1 MDRLRAMLANIRAQL
16 GVLTVTQ
23 KLLIGTLCVLF
34 LMTLFLVSQYT
45 GSPTTMALLPGG
57 TADDQQKAAVFLRNR
72 SMPFTVATD
81 GKIMVQ
87 PDQRYIALAAMTKE
101 QALPGDKK
109 LLFDGLVAASA
120 SNWLEPLADKQVK
133 FNVALQNE
141 LARVI
146 RSIPGIEDANV
157 VISRPP
163 DNSGFGAATKKA
175 VAQVAV
181 FPVAGQGLD
190 QNTVN
195 ALADLVAGSVSGL
208 DLREVAIVDGKNRR
222 SYRAVSPEDLA
233 GGGSYIEQVAKV
245 EKRVQDKVSEHLRFI
260 PEVIVSVNAMIDA
273 ARRESE
279 RLEALPKGQ
288 GTTVVEIEN
297 TTSNNTSTSKSGGGI
312 EPGVNANV
320 GMDLN
325 RGNGSNGNS
334 MADESNTVK
343 SQAVI
348 GQVKTKQKDATGR
361 PTKINVTVSVPREY
375 VAAIAKQKKA
385 AGAPAA
391 GAAATPAG
399 AAPAAAAEP
408 SDTEID
414 SLFESD
420 VKKKIEEM
428 VSPLVETDGGSGTP
442 GTAAA
447 TQLVAGTVRAFLIPV
462 SMGGGTSAA
471 GMGGSRAGGFM
482 GGGGGMSSI
491 SGLLENRL
499 VKSVGLGALAV
510 VALGMMLMM
519 VKKAG
524 KSPQM
529 PTAEELVGIPPALE
543 PGTDV
548 VGEAIEGETAMAGIE
563 IDEDALKTSKML
575 EEIGTLVKN
584 NPQSAAS
591 VFNRW
596 LAEEE

>member
-1 MDRLRAMLANIRAQL
+1 MDRLRAILTNIRTQL

-34 LMTLFLVSQYT
+34 LMTLFLVSQYA
-45 GSPTTMALLPGG
+45 GSPTTVALFPGG
-57 TADDQQKAAVFLRNR
+57 TAEDQQKAAVFLRNR
-72 SMPFTVATD
+72 SLPFTVAVD
-81 GKIMVQ
+81 GKVMVQ
-87 PDQRYIALAAMTKE
+87 PDQKYIALAAMTKE

-109 LLFDGLVAASA
+109 LLFDGLVASSA

-133 FNVALQNE
+133 HTVALQNE
-141 LARVI
+141 LSRVI
-146 RSIPGIEDANV
+146 RSIPGIDDASV
-157 VISRPP
+157 FIARPP
-163 DNSGFGAATKKA
+163 ENSGFGAATKKA

-181 FPVAGQGLD
+181 FPAAGQGMD

-208 DLREVAIVDGKNRR
+208 DMRDVAIVDGKNRR
-222 SYRAVSPEDLA
+222 SYRAVSPEDLS
-233 GGGSYIEQVAKV
+233 GGGNYIEQVARV
-245 EKRVQDKVSEHLRFI
+245 EKRVQDKLSEHLRFI
-260 PEVIVSVNAMIDA
+260 PDVIVSVNAMIDA
-273 ARRESE
+273 ARRESV
-279 RLEALPKGQ
+279 RHEALPKGQ

-297 TTSNNTSTSKSGGGI
+297 TTSTNASTSKSGPSGA
-312 EPGVNANV
+312 PGLDSNV
-320 GMDLN
+320 GMSIKEA
-325 RGNGSNGNS
+325 GGGGGSNTT
-334 MADESNTVK
+334 DESSTVK

-348 GQVKTKQKDATGR
+348 GELTTKQKDATGR

-375 VAAIAKQKKA
+375 VAAIAKQKKSA
-385 AGAPAA
+385 AAPASG
-391 GAAATPAG
+391 GAAPAG
-399 AAPAAAAEP
+399 AAPGATAAAEP
-408 SDTEID
+408 SETEID
-414 SLFESD
+414 SVFEND

-428 VSPLVETDGGSGTP
+428 VSPLVETDGGVGAP

-462 SMGGGTSAA
+462 SMGGGASAA
-471 GMGGSRAGGFM
+471 SFGGSRGGF
-482 GGGGGMSSI
+482 GGSGGMSGL
-491 SGLLENRL
+491 SGLMENGL
-499 VKSVGLGALAV
+499 VKTVGLGVLAV

-524 KSPQM
+524 KAPQM

-563 IDEDALKTSKML
+563 VDDDSLRTGKMI

-584 NPQSAAS
+584 NPQTAAN